1 MDAIRF
7 QEQLGK
13 TIDTFIGY
21 CKEYGRI
28 EDLDIQF
35 AEKFIYLRAEVDD
48 GDDIVVCKQEFVM
61 EDGKGKIMALHFSV
75 DY

>member
-13 TIDTFIGY
+13 TIDTFSGY

-48 GDDIVVCKQEFVM
+48 GGDFVVCKQEFVM
-61 EDGKGKIMALHFSV
+61 EDGKGKITALHFSV